1 MYRVHPAYLAWT
13 VESLAEARIV
23 NQIVVPDGIKRN
35 AKLALDRMLAIK

>member
-13 VESLAEARIV
+13 IEALAEGHVV
-23 NQIVVPDGIKRN
+23 NQILVPEGIAAN